1 MSSDEIICIF
11 CTQLKRPS
19 REHIIPK
26 ALGGNFVI
34 NQVCKDCNDI
44 LGRIADC
51 EFDANSYIA
60 AAYKKLGWQ
69 EQLGTIIKKAEITA
83 IDMKSLIPMKMQINN
98 NDEFQ
103 VVPQALEN
111 GSYIVREEESI
122 MVINKII
129 DRRKKEYVKKGLTEE
144 KIEHYKKVL
153 IRTYEEASQNTE
165 VDSPELGFKLVKHS
179 SELEMNVEYSKKVPL
194 RGISKIGYEL
204 LFLLIG
210 HGCFEERFDS
220 YRKYPL
226 GEERIPP
233 IYQLFPSGRELSFSP
248 IHQLYMIGKNMN
260 LIGGV
265 KLFRGYAWEINFG
278 LNNIDAFQ
286 AFRKF
291 SSGKKVEGI
300 GIQMN
305 LENNLNYV
313 FIKTES
319 GKWEHL
325 GSVS

>member
-11 CTQLKRPS
+11 CGQRKKSS
-19 REHIIPK
+19 REHLIPK

-34 NQVCKDCNDI
+34 NHVCKECNDV
-44 LGRIADC
+44 LGRTADC

-60 AAYKKLGWQ
+60 AAYKKLGW
-69 EQLGTIIKKAEITA
+69 EKQLTTIIKKAEITA
-83 IDMKSLIPMKMQINN
+83 IDMKSVISMKLKINN

-103 VVPQALEN
+103 IVSQTLEN
-111 GSYIVREEESI
+111 GSYIVREEESVA
-122 MVINKII
+122 VIDKIT
-129 DRRKKEYVKKGLTEE
+129 DRRKKEYIEKGLREE
-144 KIEHYKKVL
+144 KIEDYKKRLV
-153 IRTYEEASQNTE
+153 RTYEEAGPNTE
-165 VDSPELGFKLVKHS
+165 IDFPELGLRLIKHS
-179 SELEMNVEYSKKVPL
+179 TELEMKVEYSKKVPL

-210 HGCFEERFDS
+210 HRCLDGRFDS
-220 YRKYPL
+220 YRTFPFGK
-226 GEERIPP
+226 ERIPP
-233 IYQLFPSGRELSFSP
+233 IYQLFPPDRQLSFSP
-248 IHQLYMIGKNMN
+248 IHQLYVIEKNAD

-278 LNNIDAFQ
+278 PNDIEAFQ
-286 AFRKF
+286 AFADF

-319 GKWEHL
+319 DKWEHL
-325 GSVS
+325 GITS